1 MTDLNEIFAPLSAAM
16 PELSLAE
23 QRMAM
28 ALYRELMRGEP
39 VRHEQLATALDLP
52 TREVVDALERPA
64 LRWLVFYDDERR
76 VVGFGGLA
84 VVEMSHRFTIRGRT
98 LYTWCAWDSL
108 FLPEILG
115 EVAEIESAC
124 PQTKQ
129 PIRLTVGPD
138 GVRAVEPQ
146 DTVVSFLL
154 PDPREFE
161 QTTTETIKGFCHY
174 VYFLSSPEAGER
186 WTAQHEG
193 TFVLSLDEAVALAG
207 MNNAARFDKVL
218 REIRESGTARAR
230 ARLPQVNS

>member
-16 PELSLAE
+16 PGLSRAE
-23 QRMAM
+23 QRMAL
-28 ALYRELMRGEP
+28 ALYRQLMRGEP
-39 VRHEQLATALDLP
+39 VRHEQLATVLDLP
-52 TREVVDALERPA
+52 IREVVDALERPA
-64 LRWLVFYDDERR
+64 LRWLVFYDDEQR

-84 VVEMSHRFTIRGRT
+84 VVEMPHRFTIQGRT
-98 LYTWCAWDSL
+98 LYTWCAWDGL
-108 FLPEILG
+108 FLPEILS
-115 EVAEIESAC
+115 EVAEIESTC
-124 PQTKQ
+124 PLTKQ

-161 QTTTETIKGFCHY
+161 QTTMETIRGFCHH
-174 VYFLSSPEAGER
+174 VYFLASPEAGER

-193 TFVLSLDEAVALAG
+193 TFVLTLDEAVALAR

-218 REIRESGTARAR
+218 GEIRQSGA
-230 ARLPQVNS
+230 V

>member
-1 MTDLNEIFAPLSAAM
+1 MTDLNSIFAPLSAAM

-23 QRMAM
+23 QRIAM

-39 VRHEQLATALDLP
+39 VRPEQLAAALDLA
-52 TREVVDALERPA
+52 TREVVDALEMPA

-76 VVGFGGLA
+76 VIGFGGLA
-84 VVEMSHRFTIRGRT
+84 VVEMPHRFRIRGRT
-98 LYTWCAWDSL
+98 LYTWCAWDGL

-115 EVAEIESAC
+115 EVAEIESTC

-146 DTVVSFLL
+146 ETVVSFLY